1 MDHLINW
8 TEIPAL
14 DLPRARAFYEQV
26 FETELL
32 PLEFGPLHYALFPTK
47 NAHNTGALVQ
57 GPGYLPSENG
67 PLLYLDASGK
77 LDALLARV
85 QAAGGAVLMPRTFLS
100 AEAGYVGIFTDS
112 EGNRIGLQEPIAEVN
127 TEPVPDQTMQRLLAN
142 AEPAL
147 AFLVR
152 KGPAFADPSL
162 QHLQWEHARNMF
174 TLLRDGK
181 LRSVTAL
188 VDGSDVLGVGVF
200 AVAREEAEQLLRDD
214 PGVRG
219 GRLTMQILNA
229 ASFAADEV
237 RF

>member
-8 TEIPAL
+8 TEIPAS
-14 DLPRARAFYEQV
+14 DLPRARTFYEQV
-26 FETELL
+26 LETELL
-32 PLEFGPLHYALFPTK
+32 PLEFGSLHYALFPTK
-47 NAHNTGALVQ
+47 SDHNTGALVQ
-57 GPGYLPSENG
+57 GPGYVPSENG

-85 QAAGGAVLMPRTFLS
+85 EAAGGKVLMPRTFLS
-100 AEAGYVGIFTDS
+100 AEAGYVGIFMDS
-112 EGNRIGLQEPIAEVN
+112 EGNRIGLQEPVTEAN
-127 TEPVPDQTMQRLLAN
+127 TEPVADQTMQRLLAN
-142 AEPAL
+142 AEPSL

-152 KGPAFADPSL
+152 KGPAFDDPSL

-174 TLLRDGK
+174 TLLRDRK

-219 GRLTMQILNA
+219 GRLTMQLFNA
-229 ASFAADEV
+229 ASFAAGEV